1 MGSSRNSQLMVVDE
15 VTPGLVVTPSLGVP
29 IVSFTPTVEDGQ
41 TASEAIIAG
50 RRFLA
55 EWQSN
60 GGNVTVSAAAELEA
74 TARGFGFWLKHG
86 IGPGA
91 VSTAG
96 PSSSFYTH
104 TLTPGTSDGYAFTA
118 QAGIADDAGVVQ
130 PFTLAGA
137 KVKELSLGWDV
148 GEKVNLSVDLVAQR
162 AEHGSRTLTSCATTN
177 GSTTVTV
184 TGATADLEGATLT
197 HANLPSGTWITS
209 VISATSIVVSA
220 AATADGTGLSIV
232 AGKALATASYQS
244 TGQKLFKALHAH
256 VTVAGTEVSIYGGS
270 EKIVNPIDDTDF
282 RSGSKW
288 SKEQK
293 DNGELAEVSGD
304 FETEY
309 NAALYK
315 RYLTGEKF
323 TLVRTF
329 TNGTDQLTLTSRAR
343 ITPGAEP
350 KVDGRSRNRMTVP
363 WMALGDTDADA
374 LTAVLVTR
382 DATL

>member
-1 MGSSRNSQLMVVDE
+1 MGSSRTSQLMVVDE
-15 VTPGLVVTPSLGVP
+15 GTPGLVVTPSLGIPV
-29 IVSFTPTVEDGQ
+29 VSFTPTVEDGQ
-41 TASEAIIAG
+41 TASEAIIAS

-60 GGNVTVSAAAELEA
+60 GGNLTVKAAAELEA

-91 VSTAG
+91 VNTTG
-96 PSSSFYTH
+96 PTSSFYTH
-104 TLTPGTSDGYAFTA
+104 TLTPGSSDGYAFTA
-118 QAGIADDAGVVQ
+118 QAGIADDAGTQ

-137 KVKELSLGWDV
+137 KVKELGLAWDV
-148 GEKVNLSVDLVAQR
+148 GDKVNLSVDMVAQR

-177 GSTTVTV
+177 GETTVVV

-197 HANLPSGTWITS
+197 HANLPTGTW
-209 VISATSIVVSA
+209 VVAVNSATSITVSA

-232 AGKALATASYQS
+232 VGKALATVSYQS
-244 TGQKLFKALHAH
+244 TGQKLFKAMHAH

-270 EKIVNPIDDTDF
+270 EKIVNPIDEVDF

-304 FETEY
+304 FECEY
-309 NAALYK
+309 SAALYR
-315 RYLTGEKF
+315 RYLAGEKF
-323 TLVRTF
+323 TLVRQF

-350 KVDGRSRNRMTVP
+350 KIDGRSRNRMTVP